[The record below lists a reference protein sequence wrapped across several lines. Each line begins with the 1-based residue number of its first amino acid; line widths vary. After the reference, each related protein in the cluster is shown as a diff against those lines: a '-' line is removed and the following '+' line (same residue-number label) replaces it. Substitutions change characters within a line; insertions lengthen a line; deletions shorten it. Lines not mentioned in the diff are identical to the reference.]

1 MLNYF
6 SYEIY
11 QNEQR
16 WNQFALPLTIYN
28 DMLRVTSEDLVVL
41 TTKEAGFSVSSLWM
55 NEQYVH

>member
-11 QNEQR
+11 QNEQT
-16 WNQFALPLTIYN
+16 WNQFALSLTIYN
-28 DMLRVTSEDLVVL
+28 DMLRVSSEDLVVL